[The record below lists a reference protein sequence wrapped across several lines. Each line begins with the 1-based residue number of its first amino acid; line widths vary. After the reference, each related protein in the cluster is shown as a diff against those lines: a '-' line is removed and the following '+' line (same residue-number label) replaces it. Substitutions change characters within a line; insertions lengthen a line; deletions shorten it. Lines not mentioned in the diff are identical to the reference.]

1 MRKIAVSLSDVES
14 FGRSVSSL
22 LEENERTRSSID
34 DASRQVSD
42 EVGLLSKR
50 YDEELGRVHE
60 DLTKAKNVL
69 AKMQSELQKITS
81 KMASTPKTITTKSSD
96 GSMVTSSNPAYES
109 LANMQQVAASKVN
122 CASSLVS
129 SFSQLDRELSDEQ
142 KSLEVL
148 GRRLEEGA
156 NNCLKSLQKEAM
168 TSGQV
173 QEQLNR
179 IINVLSRY
187 ESATL

>member
-96 GSMVTSSNPAYES
+96 GRMVTSSNPAYES

-129 SFSQLDRELSDEQ
+129 SFSRLDRELSDEQ